1 MMQQKHGT
9 EWTDNAIGY
18 VLDELDQLAM
28 ATDDYPTRLSAAELR
43 TELERYLE
51 YRASN
56 ENLYRAASRHPYH
69 LAPGTVGA
77 DKTHERVPDD

>member
-1 MMQQKHGT
+1 
-9 EWTDNAIGY
+9 
-18 VLDELDQLAM
+18 M

-77 DKTHERVPDD
+77 DKTHVKGFLDWLEERLGR